1 MSYSPIPEIVLC
13 GLGEVELE
21 IPELNVTYTRANAR
35 VFKGNIRS
43 AQDVADFLKT
53 TLGKDEIEL
62 QEQFIVLYLN
72 QKCDIIGYYRHSRG
86 GITATVADV
95 RLIIGAALKCAAV
108 SMAIAHNHPSG
119 NLTPSEADHKLT
131 EKLREGAKLVDIRL
145 LDHLILTRER
155 YFSFAEEGL
164 LGLSGLSSIAPK
176 PTPADYVQRMMSD
189 LKAGTKHN
197 KRSTERLAAQF
208 GIEDKTA
215 VKELTELAIV
225 NRARE
230 LANAPGSTWERYQS
244 IVDLYNIQANLS
256 HRTSNSVLLQQY
268 STPAPIAYLAGVWC
282 RLNELW
288 LFHTGTPDFIAFEP
302 SAGNGLLTI
311 AAPAHRCI
319 VNEIDETRRTNLLT
333 QGYREVTALD
343 ASKPF
348 PSKWWRKFDAI
359 VTNPPFGT
367 VDVKVDYDGYKISS
381 LEQLMA
387 LRALDCMATHGKAA
401 IIIGGHT
408 EWDELGRIKAG
419 KNRIFFNYLY
429 SHYNVADVI
438 NIDGHKLYSRQGT
451 SFDVR
456 LILIS
461 GAKREVGGTT
471 PLFSPS
477 SDKVVSDFDTLYER
491 VIAAMDIPQYQLN
504 RQHPPQ
510 QSPSTTKTDTDMAT
524 TRARAL
530 ALELEID
537 MTELEDGLTGSG
549 KDNSIGPGT
558 RLSNVIC
565 IHYNPA
571 LQRLEIKP
579 EARLDVATEAGLD
592 SRSFICCGKTWT
604 KTVRED
610 YRIHETTGSI
620 VQFLAR
626 RGYMVVDK
634 SWEGLGM
641 AYSPASDIGKSLQTQ
656 VPDSMAFETHEA
668 LRWIQEEVGGDVDNF
683 VRDRLGYG
691 TLSELARAL
700 SAEQIDAVAM
710 AIYNI
715 EGRRQ
720 GMIIGDQTGI
730 GKGRVAAA
738 IIRYACQQG
747 IRPVFVTEK
756 PNLFSDIY
764 RDLKAIGSADL
775 VPFIVNGKE
784 SKTDIKDED
793 GNIIYSALTA
803 PEQQTI
809 FESRLLPGRFNFSV
823 ATYSQFNSPET
834 KPLKPAFLQ
843 AIAEDSIMIL
853 DEAHN
858 SSGSSNTGTFLKGV
872 VKSTKG
878 VIFLSATFAK
888 RPDNMPIYAMKTCMA
903 DCALSDENLVEAI
916 ESGGVALQEVISA
929 QLVSEGQMLRR
940 ERSYE
945 GIEVNYLTME
955 DKAQEHKATADI
967 VTSIIRR
974 IIAFQIAHVEPA
986 VNEMDKIVAAESKEV
1001 EARKG
1006 TEKAGV
1012 DNTPYFSKVFNVINQ
1027 MLFAVK
1033 AEAVADR
1040 AIERLREG
1048 KKPVI
1053 AFSSTMG
1060 AFLETM
1066 ENERGLPLSDGDVIK
1081 ADFSEVLKRGID
1093 GIMKITVRD
1102 ERGNPSYQR
1111 IPPSDLSAEAL
1122 AEYNSI
1128 MEDIEKVAT
1137 GLCISPIDILIE
1149 KIQSAGYSVAE
1160 VTGRKLGL
1168 RIGSRN
1174 SGKRYDGQRA
1184 DAASRLRWK
1193 TMQPDSHQLNEE
1205 GVAVNTDLDVPEVLD
1220 YLPQMTGMVYA
1231 RKKENT
1237 NDAFRRFNNNEV
1249 DVLLINQSG
1258 STGASAHAIPT
1269 SKVPPAEV
1277 RQRVMIVLQAEL
1289 DINTE
1294 VQKRGRINRT
1304 GQILKPIYDYLT
1316 SAIPAEQR
1324 LMMMLQKKLKSL
1336 DANTS
1341 SNQKQSSSIL
1351 DVPDFLNKYGD
1362 KVVKEYLLDNPE
1374 LNELL
1379 DDPLNIKDS
1388 GDSSERKDVT
1398 TTENAAQKVSGRV
1411 AVLSTDMQKAFYD
1424 EISQRY
1430 NDLVSYLKQAG
1441 EYDLE
1446 LEAMNLQAETVRS
1459 SIISVGS
1466 GGGSPFGENVNLE
1479 LAEVNVLRKPYSAT
1493 ELSNILKE
1501 SLAGRDAKE
1510 QQKALQD
1517 EFKAWHDA
1525 KLQAELTVLNAKYER
1540 LQEEVPLLKSIQR
1553 IEDDHERAGAIKEQE
1568 VKVREAK
1575 ELAVRKAV
1583 QKSRNIEQSLSSY
1596 FRFFHAGR
1604 MCAYPVAVMGMGVEN
1619 IPTVFLGFQ
1628 IDRRKANPF
1637 APSAVKLR
1645 FAIANGMKYLELPA
1659 SMHEQINPIVAAS
1672 VHKRQ
1677 PGSEEELQQTWVDAI
1692 AGSQAARKRRYI
1704 ITGNLLQALGSFKG
1718 RLIDYTT
1725 LNGSNEK
1732 GLLMPESWNPDERGS
1747 GGDKVIV
1754 PLLKAADAIRSMPAG
1769 TNYKCSNGLI
1779 IAKEYSGRF
1788 KLYVPASKQGG
1799 GGIYL
1804 DKELHTLIEAGIWE
1818 KQSDKMVAF
1827 LRAEHI
1833 DAFLSLTGERH
1844 PGTVQLA
1851 KYLMSSLSIDTTA
1864 ASKKRHYAVRLP
1876 LEAPPEPTESE
1887 AAKATE
1893 AAEVKVRALALE
1905 LEMEMELE
1913 LAA

>member
-1 MSYSPIPEIVLC
+1 MPYPEHPEIVLC
-13 GLGEVELE
+13 GLSGPE
-21 IPELNVTYTRANAR
+21 IQVPELNVTYTRNNSKT
-35 VFKGNIRS
+35 FSGSIRE
-43 AQDVADFLKT
+43 AADVADFLRST
-53 TLGKDEIEL
+53 FGDNEIEL
-62 QEQFIVLYLN
+62 QEQFVVLYLN
-72 QKCDIIGYYRHSRG
+72 QARNIIGYYRHSKG
-86 GITATVADV
+86 GITATVADK
-95 RLIIGAALKCAAV
+95 RIIIGTALKCAAV
-108 SMAIAHNHPSG
+108 ALIVAHNHPSG
-119 NLTPSEADHKLT
+119 NLTASNADLELT
-131 EKLREGAKLVDIRL
+131 KDLKKGCEVVSIQLI
-145 LDHLILTRER
+145 DHIILSKGGF
-155 YFSFAEEGL
+155 YSFAEQGL
-164 LGLSGLSSIAPK
+164 LGLSGVSSLQP
-176 PTPADYVQRMMSD
+176 PNTPADYVQKMLAD
-189 LKAGTKHN
+189 LKAGVHHN
-197 KRSTERLAAQF
+197 KRSTEKLAATF
-208 GIEDKTA
+208 GIEDKTE

-230 LANAPGSTWERYQS
+230 LAHAPGTTWERYQS
-244 IVDLYNIQANLS
+244 IVDLYNRQANLS
-256 HRTSNSVLLQQY
+256 HRTSNSILLQQY

-282 RLNELW
+282 RMNEEW
-288 LFHTGTPDFIAFEP
+288 LFHLSSPDFKVFEP

-311 AAPAHRCI
+311 ASPAHRCV
-319 VNEIDETRRTNLLT
+319 VNEIDELRRSNLIT
-333 QGYREVTALD
+333 QGFSGVTALD
-343 ASKPF
+343 ASQPF
-348 PSKWWRKFDAI
+348 PQKWWRKFDAV
-359 VTNPPFGT
+359 VTNPPFGA
-367 VDVKVDYDGYKISS
+367 VDMKVDYDGYKIGS

-387 LRALDCMATHGKAA
+387 LRGLDCMANHGKAA

-408 EWDELGRIKAG
+408 EWDELGRIRAG
-419 KNRIFFNYLY
+419 KNRLFFNYLY
-429 SHYNVADVI
+429 AHYRVADVI

-456 LILIS
+456 LILLS
-461 GAKREVGGTT
+461 GRKREAGGVP
-471 PLFSPS
+471 PLFNSKT
-477 SDKVVSDFDTLYER
+477 DVIVSDFDSLYQR
-491 VIAAMDIPQYQLN
+491 VMVALDMPQFMLDTSQ
-504 RQHPPQ
+504 
-510 QSPSTTKTDTDMAT
+510 PSKQTETDNDMELAK
-524 TRARAL
+524 ARAL
-530 ALELEID
+530 ALEIEMD
-537 MTELEDGLTGSG
+537 MDADGLSGANRRGVGAVTRYQPDHNSEKRFTTFGYLHYTGRRR
-549 KDNSIGPGT
+549 NVPARSI
-558 RLSNVIC
+558 I
-565 IHYNPA
+565 
-571 LQRLEIKP
+571 E
-579 EARLDVATEAGLD
+579 RLDLN
-592 SRSFICCGKTWT
+592 
-604 KTVRED
+604 
-610 YRIHETTGSI
+610 TTGILGPITLRQYLTTCKPGDVWTTRTEKLTCTRDGI
-620 VQFLAR
+620 VPFGDYNL
-626 RGYMVVDK
+626 D
-634 SWEGLGM
+634 GLGT
-641 AYSPASDIGKSLQTQ
+641 AYIPASDAGKSLQTQ

-668 LRWIQEEVGGDVDNF
+668 LRWIEQGVGGDVDNF
-683 VRDRLGYG
+683 VRDRLGYA
-691 TLSELARAL
+691 TLSELAGAL
-700 SAEQIDAVAM
+700 SAEQIDAVAT

-738 IIRYACQQG
+738 IIRYACKQAV
-747 IRPVFVTEK
+747 RPIFLTEK

-764 RDLKAIGSADL
+764 RDLKAIGSSDL
-775 VPFIVNGKE
+775 VPFIINGKE
-784 SKTDIKDED
+784 SKTDIKDEE
-793 GNIIYSALTA
+793 GAVIYSALTA

-809 FESRLLPGRFNFSV
+809 FESRLLPGRFNFTV

-834 KPLKPAFLQ
+834 KPLKPSFLE
-843 AIAEDSIMIL
+843 AIAQDSIMIL

-858 SSGSSNTGTFLKGV
+858 SSGSSNTGTFLKSV

-903 DCALSDENLVEAI
+903 DCALDDESLVEAI
-916 ESGGVALQEVISA
+916 ETGGVALQEVISA

-955 DKAQEHKATADI
+955 DKAQEHKATADV
-967 VTSIIRR
+967 VTGIIRR
-974 IIAFQIAHVEPA
+974 IIGFQVAYVTPA
-986 VNEMDKIVAAESKEV
+986 VAEMDKIVAAESKQV

-1027 MLFAVK
+1027 MLFAIK
-1033 AEAVADR
+1033 AEAVAER
-1040 AIERLREG
+1040 AIARLREG

-1093 GIMKITVRD
+1093 GIMKINVKD
-1102 ERGNPSYQR
+1102 ERGNSSYQR
-1111 IPPSDLSAEAL
+1111 IPPSELAPEAL

-1128 MEDIEKVAT
+1128 MSEIEKVAT

-1149 KIQSAGYSVAE
+1149 KIQSAGFSVAE

-1168 RIGSRN
+1168 KIGQQSPA
-1174 SGKRYDGQRA
+1174 KRYDSTRA

-1205 GVAVNTDLDVPEVLD
+1205 EIELHPEWLDVPEKLD
-1220 YLPQMTGMVYA
+1220 FRPAMTGMVYV
-1231 RKKENT
+1231 RRKENT

-1269 SKVPPAEV
+1269 SKVPANEV

-1341 SNQKQSSSIL
+1341 SNQKQSASIL

-1362 KVVKEYLLDNPE
+1362 KVVKEYLMDNPE

-1379 DDPLNIKDS
+1379 DDPLKLKDS
-1388 GDSSERKDVT
+1388 GDSAERKEVT
-1398 TTENAAQKVSGRV
+1398 AVENAAQKVSGRV
-1411 AVLSTDMQKAFYD
+1411 AVLSTDMQKGFYD

-1430 NDLVSYLKQAG
+1430 NDLVSYLRQAG

-1459 SIISVGS
+1459 NVVSVGS

-1479 LAEVNVLRKPYSAT
+1479 LVEANVLRKPYTAT

-1501 SLAGRDAKE
+1501 ALNGQDAKE
-1510 QQKALQD
+1510 YQTSLQE
-1517 EFKAWHDA
+1517 EFKAWQDA
-1525 KLQAELTVLNAKYER
+1525 KLQAELTVLNGKYER
-1540 LQEEVPLLKSIQR
+1540 LMEEVPLLKSIQR
-1553 IEDDHERAGAIKEQE
+1553 IEDLHERQDAIKEQE
-1568 VKVREAK
+1568 QKVKEAK
-1575 ELAVRKAV
+1575 ELATRKAA
-1583 QKSRNIEQSLSSY
+1583 QKSRNIEQSLTEY
-1596 FRFFHAGR
+1596 FRFFHTGR

-1619 IPTVFLGFQ
+1619 VPTVFLGFV

-1659 SMHEQINPIVAAS
+1659 SMHEQISPIMAAS
-1672 VHKRQ
+1672 IHTRQ
-1677 PGSEEELQQTWVDAI
+1677 PHSEEALLQSWTDAVS
-1692 AGSQAARKRRYI
+1692 GSQAARKKRYI
-1704 ITGNLLQALGSFKG
+1704 ITGNLLQALGNFKG

-1725 LNGSNEK
+1725 LNGGNEK
-1732 GLLMPESWNPDERGS
+1732 GLLMPESWNPDEKGS
-1747 GGDKVIV
+1747 GGDKVSV
-1754 PLLKAADAIRSMPAG
+1754 PLSKASDIIRSMQPG
-1769 TNYKCSNGLI
+1769 NNVKCSNGLI
-1779 IAKEYSGRF
+1779 IAREYSQRF
-1788 KLYVPASKQGG
+1788 KLYVPASRQGG
-1799 GGIYL
+1799 GDIYL
-1804 DKELHTLIEAGIWE
+1804 DRDVMELVQNNIWE
-1818 KQSDKMVAF
+1818 KQSDKMVTYVPVSG
-1827 LRAEHI
+1827 I
-1833 DAFLSLTGERH
+1833 DAFLTLMGEKH
-1844 PGTVQLA
+1844 PGTVPVARHMMASVNVSNQ
-1851 KYLMSSLSIDTTA
+1851 SSGEGR
-1864 ASKKRHYAVRLP
+1864 RHYSIKP
-1876 LEAPPEPTESE
+1876 PAPAPSE
-1887 AAKATE
+1887 ETVAKAK
-1893 AAEVKVRALALE
+1893 ANDVKVRALALE

-1913 LAA
+1913 LA